1 MGKPGAFLDIDRVTH
16 ELRPVEER
24 SRDFDPLYVELDDDA
39 RRAQASRCM
48 MCGVAF
54 CQMGASFGKARP
66 SGCPLHNL
74 IPEWNELVYRGR
86 WDEAT
91 ERLSLTS
98 PMPEFTSRVCPALC
112 EAACNLG
119 SVDGQPTTIHDNE
132 RAISD
137 HEWANGGPHRFEPAG
152 EGAPTVAVVGSGPA
166 GLVAAWELAR
176 RGARVTVF
184 ERDDRPGGLLMYG
197 IPNMK
202 LEKSV
207 VERRVALMREL
218 GIVFELGADVNDP
231 AVAAKLDDFDAVVVA
246 AGARAPRGLSAAN
259 IDAPGVV
266 YAVDYLTASTVSVL
280 DGGEPAVNARG
291 LDVVVIG
298 GGDTGNDCV
307 GTAVRQGARSVRQFE
322 FSPAAPDKRAAS
334 NPWPQWPNIKKTD
347 YGQQEAIA
355 AMGGEMRAWGVDT
368 LEVLLDKK
376 GAAAGLRVV
385 DLDWSAGKPERI
397 AGSEHEVPAQL
408 VLIACGFTGPEHGV
422 FDAVGVPVATAG
434 RPLPVMAAEGSHLAA
449 RVDGVAADAAPVYVA
464 GDARNGS
471 SLVVNAMA
479 DALACAA
486 EVAEALELSGGCP
499 QLNRQGLSPTAGPNG
514 TSPSAGSWGRSLC
527 AGIRGHSLRVCDRF
541 VRLPTYGC
549 SFVDFL
555 GCGHLLFLWWLR
567 ASGSKERVG
576 RLCLP
581 AVLLRRAYSVK
592 CPVKCLVSS
601 WFAAGGLFCPC

>member
-24 SRDFDPLYVELDDDA
+24 SHDFDPLYVELDDDA

-280 DGGEPAVNARG
+280 DGGEPAIDARS

-322 FSPAAPDKRAAS
+322 FLPAAPDKRAAS

-355 AMGGEMRAWGVDT
+355 KFGFDPRVYQTTVKEFYKNEAGQVCGALISKLKSEVVDGRRQMVPTGEEFTVDCDLVLMDEIGRMERHADTYSARIRTLLDGCVPILGVVQKKADT
-368 LEVLLDKK
+368 PLAAAIRSHPNVRLIEVSEENRDVLLPEILS
-376 GAAAGLRVV
+376 ALR
-385 DLDWSAGKPERI
+385 S
-397 AGSEHEVPAQL
+397 
-408 VLIACGFTGPEHGV
+408 
-422 FDAVGVPVATAG
+422 
-434 RPLPVMAAEGSHLAA
+434 
-449 RVDGVAADAAPVYVA
+449 
-464 GDARNGS
+464 
-471 SLVVNAMA
+471 
-479 DALACAA
+479 
-486 EVAEALELSGGCP
+486 
-499 QLNRQGLSPTAGPNG
+499 
-514 TSPSAGSWGRSLC
+514 
-527 AGIRGHSLRVCDRF
+527 
-541 VRLPTYGC
+541 
-549 SFVDFL
+549 
-555 GCGHLLFLWWLR
+555 
-567 ASGSKERVG
+567 
-576 RLCLP
+576 
-581 AVLLRRAYSVK
+581 
-592 CPVKCLVSS
+592 
-601 WFAAGGLFCPC
+601 

>member
-1 MGKPGAFLDIDRVTH
+1 M
-16 ELRPVEER
+16 
-24 SRDFDPLYVELDDDA
+24 
-39 RRAQASRCM
+39 
-48 MCGVAF
+48 
-54 CQMGASFGKARP
+54 
-66 SGCPLHNL
+66 
-74 IPEWNELVYRGR
+74 
-86 WDEAT
+86 
-91 ERLSLTS
+91 
-98 PMPEFTSRVCPALC
+98 
-112 EAACNLG
+112 
-119 SVDGQPTTIHDNE
+119 
-132 RAISD
+132 
-137 HEWANGGPHRFEPAG
+137 
-152 EGAPTVAVVGSGPA
+152 
-166 GLVAAWELAR
+166 
-176 RGARVTVF
+176 TVF

-218 GIVFELGADVNDP
+218 GIVFELGADVTNP
-231 AVAAKLDDFDAVVVA
+231 AVAAKLNGFDAVVVA
-246 AGARAPRGLSAAN
+246 AGARAPRGLAAEN

-280 DGGEPAVNARG
+280 DGGEPVVDAHG

-322 FSPAAPDKRAAS
+322 FLPAAPDARAAS
-334 NPWPQWPNIKKTD
+334 NPWPQWPNVKKTD

-355 AMGGEMRAWGVDT
+355 VMGGEMRAWGVDT

-449 RVDGVAADAAPVYVA
+449 RVGGVAVDAAPVYVA

-486 EVAEALELSGGCP
+486 EVADALEL
-499 QLNRQGLSPTAGPNG
+499 
-514 TSPSAGSWGRSLC
+514 
-527 AGIRGHSLRVCDRF
+527 
-541 VRLPTYGC
+541 
-549 SFVDFL
+549 
-555 GCGHLLFLWWLR
+555 
-567 ASGSKERVG
+567 
-576 RLCLP
+576 
-581 AVLLRRAYSVK
+581 
-592 CPVKCLVSS
+592 
-601 WFAAGGLFCPC
+601 

>member
-1 MGKPGAFLDIDRVTH
+1 
-16 ELRPVEER
+16 
-24 SRDFDPLYVELDDDA
+24 
-39 RRAQASRCM
+39 M

-54 CQMGASFGKARP
+54 CQMGASFGKACP

-86 WDEAT
+86 WDEAA

-207 VERRVALMREL
+207 VERRVALMR
-218 GIVFELGADVNDP
+218 
-231 AVAAKLDDFDAVVVA
+231 DAVVVA

-266 YAVDYLTASTVSVL
+266 YAVDYLAASIVSVL

-322 FSPAAPDKRAAS
+322 FLPAAPDARAAS
-334 NPWPQWPNIKKTD
+334 NPWPQWPNVTD

-376 GAAAGLRVV
+376 GAVAGLRVV

-422 FDAVGVPVATAG
+422 FDAVG
-434 RPLPVMAAEGSHLAA
+434 SHLAA
-449 RVDGVAADAAPVYVA
+449 RVDGVAAGATPVYVA

-471 SLVVNAMA
+471 SLVVSAMA

-486 EVAEALELSGGCP
+486 EVAEALEL
-499 QLNRQGLSPTAGPNG
+499 
-514 TSPSAGSWGRSLC
+514 
-527 AGIRGHSLRVCDRF
+527 
-541 VRLPTYGC
+541 
-549 SFVDFL
+549 
-555 GCGHLLFLWWLR
+555 
-567 ASGSKERVG
+567 
-576 RLCLP
+576 
-581 AVLLRRAYSVK
+581 
-592 CPVKCLVSS
+592 
-601 WFAAGGLFCPC
+601 